1 MDKKN
6 ILDILFIKNTKLDRS
21 LFNALYYSYESDSFA
36 GFDKEIL
43 LKNQI
48 YDSYEIIKERH
59 TIIAEGHN
67 EYKYFIKLF
76 NKNVFIRIVSDYN
89 DIVYDIMIYNMI
101 DNEMYSKFD
110 RIFFPNIIIIP
121 KSLDDINKTILYVDD
136 KHINI
141 VKNEKLFVSY
151 LGYEDWDYKNKC
163 LNMLDVSILD
173 EKNPLADFKKKDFIK
188 EYKFKMNGLKTI
200 NLKCDI
206 KYKDDFYYIDN
217 VKII

>member
-1 MDKKN
+1 MEIRN
-6 ILDILFIKNTKLDRS
+6 VLDILFIKRTKLDRS

-36 GFDKEIL
+36 GFDVDIL

-48 YDSYEIIKERH
+48 YDSYEIIKGRH
-59 TIIAEGHN
+59 TKIAEGHN

-101 DNEMYSKFD
+101 DEKMYNKFD
-110 RIFFPNIIIIP
+110 KIFFPNIINIP

-136 KHINI
+136 KHIHI

-163 LNMLDVSILD
+163 LNMLDASMLD
-173 EKNPLADFKKKDFIK
+173 IIDPLADFKKKDFIK
-188 EYKFKMNGLKTI
+188 VYNFKMNGLKTI
-200 NLKCDI
+200 KLKCDI
-206 KYKDDFYYIDN
+206 KYIDGFYYIDN
-217 VKII
+217 VVLD